1 MIMPQLTPS
10 PQSLVLQRLSM
21 PLTFSFSVPAV
32 LRCGLGLEY
41 MLTQNDAS
49 SEVLNLKPRDPIL

>member
-1 MIMPQLTPS
+1 
-10 PQSLVLQRLSM
+10 M